1 MTDIES
7 SIIPFL
13 SYVNMRSRAMT
24 IGMYRIFSKYGS
36 FAALAA
42 VFLTFTTSFA
52 SVAVAQQQ
60 LPPAFPPPQNGFVP
74 PPFPPPPRGPL
85 PFGLPF
91 AQANNFRFGLIVS
104 IQNNNESGQPE
115 WLVSGHWRG
124 NLFSF
129 NQTAAA
135 TTTNAT
141 TASNSSGSSNNAS
154 TTTSSTVF
162 FNADLSMINLNGS
175 GEHTHVITNFKLAN
189 VSSDANGTKIFYGN
203 STISMKD
210 GPIVDVPTTIKILG
224 KVISIMPDPS
234 KVNHHFG
241 NTPIYGL
248 VLSGRG
254 NDREAA
260 GPIQNGNA
268 TGRGGVIMPPPLP

>member
-1 MTDIES
+1 MTGIES

-24 IGMYRIFSKYGS
+24 VRMYRILSKYGS

-74 PPFPPPPRGPL
+74 PTPPRGPL
-85 PFGLPF
+85 PFQLPF

-115 WLVSGHWRG
+115 WLVAGHWRG

-129 NQTAAA
+129 NQTAT

-141 TASNSSGSSNNAS
+141 TASNSSSNNAS
-154 TTTSSTVF
+154 TTTTTTSGAVF

-254 NDREAA
+254 QDREAA

-268 TGRGGVIMPPPLP
+268 TGRGGVIMQPPLP